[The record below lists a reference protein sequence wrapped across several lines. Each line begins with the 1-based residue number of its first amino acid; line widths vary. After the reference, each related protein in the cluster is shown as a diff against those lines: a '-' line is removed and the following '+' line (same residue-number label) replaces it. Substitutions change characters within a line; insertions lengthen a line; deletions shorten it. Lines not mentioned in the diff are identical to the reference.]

1 MSADFVIKLSKL
13 LASCGVPPVTPYYNK
28 YISLLNNIHENGTKE
43 KYTKMYKMDWA
54 KNITDKV
61 KSAKCFHKMLI
72 LLGNIHIKKKR

>member
-1 MSADFVIKLSKL
+1 MSADFVIKLSEL
-13 LASCGVPPVTPYYNK
+13 LASCGVTPATPYYNK

-61 KSAKCFHKMLI
+61 NSANRFHELLI
-72 LLGNIHIKKKR
+72 LLGNIHIQKKR

>member
-1 MSADFVIKLSKL
+1 MSADFVIKLSEL
-13 LASCGVPPVTPYYNK
+13 LASCGVTPVTPYYNK

-61 KSAKCFHKMLI
+61 NSANRFHELLI
-72 LLGNIHIKKKR
+72 LLGNIHIQKKR